1 MTHKMFLEEKLSQA
15 VQKKK
20 KKKKKK
26 KYLYRIFLL
35 KHILQSSI

>member
-20 KKKKKK
+20 KKKKK
-26 KYLYRIFLL
+26 YLYRIFLL

>member
-1 MTHKMFLEEKLSQA
+1 MFLEEKLSQA
-15 VQKKK
+15 VQKK

>member
-26 KYLYRIFLL
+26 YLYRIFLL